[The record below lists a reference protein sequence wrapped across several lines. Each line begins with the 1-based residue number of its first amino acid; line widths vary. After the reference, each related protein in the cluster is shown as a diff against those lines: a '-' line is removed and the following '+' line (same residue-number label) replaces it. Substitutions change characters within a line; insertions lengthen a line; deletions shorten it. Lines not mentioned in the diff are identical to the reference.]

1 MPQWMQDLTAGWPMI
16 RANLPTFFVILVLVI
31 GAVWIV
37 VNWSY
42 NGLLASKNGQIELQD
57 RQLADYKAKLE
68 GATPDQAK
76 ARIDALE
83 ARLASVEP
91 RRLTMPQRAGLIARL
106 APPAGELRAISITSE
121 ASGDSPQL
129 GADFAYVFRA
139 AGGWNIAEAS
149 AMGLGNRPHSGIAV
163 QIPDLN
169 NPSHAAKIV
178 MNAFRSQNIRFDVQQ
193 APNMP
198 GMELSLLICT
208 KIDR

>member
-1 MPQWMQDLTAGWPMI
+1 MI
-16 RANLPTFFVILVLVI
+16 RANLPLFAVILVLMI
-31 GAVWIV
+31 GAFWFMFSRGYGIII
-37 VNWSY
+37 
-42 NGLLASKNGQIELQD
+42 ASKNSQIELQD
-57 RQLADYKAKLE
+57 RQLADYEQKLD
-68 GATPDQAK
+68 GASPDQAK

-106 APPAGELRAISITSE
+106 APPAGEFRGISIASE

-139 AGGWNIAEAS
+139 AGGWNITEANV
-149 AMGLGNRPHSGIAV
+149 MGLGNRPPSGIAI
-163 QIPDLN
+163 QIPDPN

-178 MNAFRSQNIRFDVQQ
+178 MNAFRSQNVRFDVQQ
-193 APNMP
+193 TPNMP

-208 KIDR
+208 KIER